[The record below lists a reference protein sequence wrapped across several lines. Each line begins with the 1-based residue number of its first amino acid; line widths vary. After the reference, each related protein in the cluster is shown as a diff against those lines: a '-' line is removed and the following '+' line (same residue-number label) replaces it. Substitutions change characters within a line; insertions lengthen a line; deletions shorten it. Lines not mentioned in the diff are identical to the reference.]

1 MSHFKKMKL
10 IPFNTPL
17 VQQSSIKPLTQPTEV
32 ALEKNINEKSE
43 ILSSNASATRKNS
56 KLNRNIQ
63 SFKVLAENI
72 LNKAEN
78 KKKPLKL
85 ENSVENRERKPVKL
99 ENLSNK
105 VKKIKLEPIISD
117 IKPIKP
123 TYRRSSRLIKKVK
136 KSYKKPSSSKIAPE
150 IDWHTV

>member
-1 MSHFKKMKL
+1 MTHFRKMKL
-10 IPFNTPL
+10 VPFNTPIHQVDIDPL
-17 VQQSSIKPLTQPTEV
+17 INPIQS
-32 ALEKNINEKSE
+32 ALKSNIIEKNN
-43 ILSSNASATRKNS
+43 ILSSSIPLTKKNN
-56 KLNRNIQ
+56 KLNKNIQ

-72 LNKAEN
+72 LNKSEN

-123 TYRRSSRLIKKVK
+123 TQRRSSRLFKKVK
-136 KSYKKPSSSKIAPE
+136 KQPYKKPSSSKIAPK
-150 IDWHTV
+150 IGWHTV

>member
-1 MSHFKKMKL
+1 MTHFRKMKL
-10 IPFNTPL
+10 VPFNTPIHQVDIDPL
-17 VQQSSIKPLTQPTEV
+17 INPIQS
-32 ALEKNINEKSE
+32 ALKSNIIEKNN
-43 ILSSNASATRKNS
+43 ILSSSIPLTKKNN
-56 KLNRNIQ
+56 KLNKNIQ

-117 IKPIKP
+117 IKPTK
-123 TYRRSSRLIKKVK
+123 RRSSRLFKKIKKQP
-136 KSYKKPSSSKIAPE
+136 YKKPSKITPK
-150 IDWHTV
+150 IGWYTV